1 MGINT
6 ESNEDDDPGIIR
18 ATMIAAWFK
27 GKVILTGVALKALTG
42 RMVSYDVATFLKPFS
57 GTMAATALWD
67 ALTCHCIMK
76 DAELRAIGVTT
87 SVEVFNE
94 IMDLYLPMYETNPST
109 LSKLARVQLLRA
121 IGVAIAKHGSMF
133 PTMEILLR

>member
-6 ESNEDDDPGIIR
+6 DVDERDEPGVIR
-18 ATMIAAWFK
+18 AALIALWFK
-27 GKVILTGVALKALTG
+27 GKVIITGIALKALTAKL
-42 RMVSYDVATFLKPFS
+42 VSYDLATFLKPFA

-67 ALTCHCIMK
+67 AMTCHCIMK

-94 IMDLYLPMYETNPST
+94 IMDRFLPMYEGNPTT
-109 LSKLARVQLLRA
+109 LPQIARIQILRA

>member
-6 ESNEDDDPGIIR
+6 DTGADDEAGVVQ
-18 ATMIAAWFK
+18 ATLIAAWFK
-27 GKVILTGVALKALTG
+27 GKVILSGVVLKALTA
-42 RMVSYDVATFLKPFS
+42 RVVPYDTATFLKPFS
-57 GTMAATALWD
+57 GTMAATAVWD

-94 IMDLYLPMYETNPST
+94 VVDLYLPMYENDPKT
-109 LSKLARVQLLRA
+109 LSKIARVQMLRA

>member
-6 ESNEDDDPGIIR
+6 ETADDEQG
-18 ATMIAAWFK
+18 ALKAAMIAIWFK
-27 GKVILTGVALKALTG
+27 GKVILTGVALKQVTANI
-42 RMVSYDVATFLKPFS
+42 VSYDVATFLKPFS

-67 ALTCHCIMK
+67 AMTCHCIMK

-87 SVEVFNE
+87 SVEVFND
-94 IMDLYLPMYETNPST
+94 IVDRFLPMYEGDPKT
-109 LSKLARVQLLRA
+109 LSKLARVQMLRA